1 MKRISSI
8 ILFLLAAYAGMA
20 QMRYTQ
26 VLVQLE
32 NESPLF
38 AALHQQLEAQQLA
51 AKAGSLLDNPEV
63 EFALFRGT
71 PGEVGNRWDLGVT
84 QQFDF
89 PTAYKHKARIRR
101 LAAAG
106 AEIDYRVRR
115 QELIM
120 EAQLLCADIV
130 YYNALVENYTRC
142 AATADSLALLY
153 QKRFENG
160 DCNIIDFNRVQM
172 ESSEAQNKLALAI
185 AERDMLLG
193 ELQVLNGGQNVS
205 FNQTSYEPVALPSSF
220 ESWYRE
226 MEQSNPA
233 LAQLESQLNISQS
246 EYSLA
251 RSESLPSFSVGYAS
265 ENTTGEVF
273 RGAKVGMTL
282 PLWKNRGQ
290 VKKSMAEQHVAEV
303 ELSNARLSYYN
314 HLRGLYNKVSALK
327 KNVDRLN
334 LTFSNHGST
343 ALLQKAFAASEI
355 SLEEYLL
362 GIDFYNDAAVSLL
375 EAQHELEQAVIEL
388 YTTTG
393 IK

>member
-1 MKRISSI
+1 MKRISFI
-8 ILFLLAAYAGMA
+8 ILFSLLAFAGVA
-20 QMRYTQ
+20 QVRYTQ
-26 VLVQLE
+26 VMVQLE
-32 NESPLF
+32 NQSPLF
-38 AALHQQLEAQQLA
+38 AALHQKMEAEQLA

-63 EFALFRGT
+63 EFALFQGS
-71 PGEVGNRWDLGVT
+71 PSEVGNRWDLGVS
-84 QQFDF
+84 QSFDS

-115 QELIM
+115 QELLL
-120 EAQLLCADIV
+120 EAQMLCADIV

-142 AATADSLALLY
+142 ASAADSMALLY

-160 DCNIIDFNRVQM
+160 DCNILDFNRVQM

-193 ELQVLNGGQNVS
+193 ELQVLNGGQAIA
-205 FNQTSYEPVALPSSF
+205 FNQQAYDPVDLPADF
-220 ESWYRE
+220 ETWHKE

-233 LAQLESQLNISQS
+233 LAQLESQYSISQS
-246 EYSLA
+246 ELSLA
-251 RSESLPSFSVGYAS
+251 RSENLPSFSVGYAS

-290 VKKSMAEQHVAEV
+290 VKKSMAEQRVAEI
-303 ELSNARLSYYN
+303 ELNNAKLSYNN
-314 HLRGLYNKVSALK
+314 HLKGLYNKVAALK

-334 LTFSNHGST
+334 LTFSNYGST
-343 ALLQKAFAASEI
+343 ALLQKAFIASEI

-388 YTTTG
+388 YSTTG
-393 IK
+393 VQ